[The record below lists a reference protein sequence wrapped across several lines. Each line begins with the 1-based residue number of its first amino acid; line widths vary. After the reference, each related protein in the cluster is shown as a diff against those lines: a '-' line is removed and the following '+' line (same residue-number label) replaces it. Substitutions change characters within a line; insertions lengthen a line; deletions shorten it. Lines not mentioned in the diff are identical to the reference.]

1 MPHFFVF
8 TQIIQIKNTF
18 IMQDNAEK
26 LNGNAKEKE
35 IDLVALLMRLWNKRK
50 FILKVTG
57 VFAVLGLVIAL
68 TTPEEYTAK
77 CVVMPETKS
86 GAFTNSNIGG
96 LAAMAGINL
105 GASSGNEML
114 SPKMYTSLMKNV
126 NLCKELVQT
135 PLNFKEYESPVT
147 VLDYYTAPEY
157 QKFSLTKTIKKY
169 TIGLPGV
176 IKGLFNEKPAEPVV
190 EKNVGEPYNLDAF
203 TRKEQRAS
211 KAVSEKILIN
221 ADSKSGSVEII
232 ADMPDPIAAAQVVA
246 AVQNLLQKYVIELK
260 LQKAETNYNF
270 IKQRYDE
277 AKQVFEAK
285 QEAYAKYLDANKS
298 LSTALSK
305 AKGEQIKSEYDVASS
320 LFNQL
325 TTQLV
330 QAEMK
335 VKEDIPILTVVQP
348 VTVPLSNS
356 SPNVPL
362 ILFVFIFL
370 GVCFSCALIIGAEWL
385 LGAGLENAWLRKIAE

>member
-1 MPHFFVF
+1 ME
-8 TQIIQIKNTF
+8 KKS
-18 IMQDNAEK
+18 AE
-26 LNGNAKEKE
+26 LNDIKEKD
-35 IDLVALLMRLWNKRK
+35 IDIISFLMLFWNKRK
-50 FILKVTG
+50 FILKITG
-57 VFAVLGLVIAL
+57 VFFILGLIIAL

-77 CVVMPETKS
+77 CVVMPGTRS
-86 GAFTNSNIGG
+86 GAFTNSNMSG

-105 GASSGNEML
+105 GASSGNDML
-114 SPKMYTSLMKNV
+114 SPKMYTSLLKNV
-126 NLCKELVQT
+126 NLCKELVLT
-135 PLNFKEYESPVT
+135 PLNFKKYEEPVT
-147 VLDYYTAPEY
+147 VLDYYTKQEF

-176 IKGLFNEKPAEPVV
+176 IKGWFKEKPIVPVTEV
-190 EKNVGEPYNLDAF
+190 NVGEPYNLDAF
-203 TRKEQRAS
+203 THREQKAS
-211 KAVSEKILIN
+211 KAISEKILIN
-221 ADSKSGSVEII
+221 VDSKSGSVEVS
-232 ADMPDPIAAAQVVA
+232 ADMPDPVVAAQIVS

-277 AKQVFEAK
+277 AKEVFEAK

-305 AKGEQIKSEYDVASS
+305 AKGVQIKNEYDVASS

-370 GVCFSCALIIGAEWL
+370 GICFSCALIIGADWL
-385 LGAGLENAWLRKIAE
+385 LGAGLENAWLRKIVE